1 MRLLVLSLVLLL
13 STLAFGQVMV
23 VGGNATYAPAGYDVY
38 SAPFNPRIVAPSVNL
53 TSTPTGTQ
61 PVFYSGEVSAPMM
74 YTQGNASATHS
85 MRIHQGDLGIASYD
99 SSVSAKEV
107 MSSYGPAKKASR
119 TYTNDDVNRVNQST
133 GTVKYNGK
141 TEQIK

>member
-23 VGGNATYAPAGYDVY
+23 VGGTATTGPVGYDMY
-38 SAPFNPRIVAPSVNL
+38 SAPFTPRVVTPSVNL

-61 PVFYSGEVSAPMM
+61 AVVYQGEIAAPVLYV
-74 YTQGNASATHS
+74 QGNGSSMQSASMHRA
-85 MRIHQGDLGIASYD
+85 DLGMASYD
-99 SSVSAKEV
+99 SSVSAKQV
-107 MSSYGPAKKASR
+107 MSWYGPAKKASR
-119 TYTNDDVNRVNQST
+119 TYTNDDVNRVAQST

-141 TEQIK
+141 TEKIN

>member
-23 VGGNATYAPAGYDVY
+23 VGGNATSGPVGYDVY
-38 SAPFNPRIVAPSVNL
+38 SAPFTPRVVTPSVNL

-61 PVFYSGEVSAPMM
+61 TVVYQGEVSAPVL
-74 YTQGNASATHS
+74 YIQGNSSSMPPAST
-85 MRIHQGDLGIASYD
+85 RRGDLGVASYAD
-99 SSVSAKEV
+99 TVSAKEV
-107 MSSYGPAKKASR
+107 MSWYGQAKKASR

>member
-23 VGGNATYAPAGYDVY
+23 VGGNATTGPVGYDVY
-38 SAPFNPRIVAPSVNL
+38 SAPFTPRVVTPSINL
-53 TSTPTGTQ
+53 SSTPTGTQ
-61 PVFYSGEVSAPMM
+61 AVVYQGEVSAPVL
-74 YTQGNASATHS
+74 YIQGSGSSMQTASAH
-85 MRIHQGDLGIASYD
+85 RGDLGVASYAD
-99 SSVSAKEV
+99 TVSAKEV
-107 MSSYGPAKKASR
+107 MSWYGPAKKASR

-141 TEQIK
+141 TEKIN